1 MIDTISTPSI
11 KKDDSNN
18 PVSNM
23 KNRTIHGI
31 DEKLHEKIVA
41 MVGPPIRGKLPINV
55 QLAAKMHR
63 AGFSY
68 KQIGLYFGMS
78 GCTVKRRLKEA
89 GLI

>member
-1 MIDTISTPSI
+1 MTDMNLTPNI

-18 PVSNM
+18 RVSDI
-23 KNRTIHGI
+23 KTRTINGI

-78 GCTVKRRLKEA
+78 GCTVKRRLREA
-89 GLI
+89 GMN